1 MSEEIESNVL
11 NDTDLAKLKEAVQFY
26 YSESMRFKDLIDT
39 AKTKTKRNYYRKK
52 LKDNNQIF
60 SKYLYL
66 YDKVTDRS
74 NESEITGD
82 TETKDQ

>member
-1 MSEEIESNVL
+1 MTEEIESNVL

-26 YSESMRFKDLIDT
+26 YNESMRFKELIDT

-66 YDKVTDRS
+66 YDKVTDKS
-74 NESEITGD
+74 NKAEIAGD
-82 TETKDQ
+82 TISND